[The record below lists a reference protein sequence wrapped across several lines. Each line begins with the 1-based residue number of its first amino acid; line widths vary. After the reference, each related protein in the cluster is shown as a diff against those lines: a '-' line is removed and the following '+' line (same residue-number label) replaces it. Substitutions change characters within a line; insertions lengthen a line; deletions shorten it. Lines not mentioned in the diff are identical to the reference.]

1 MTYPDDPAP
10 GSDSEEIVVPPPSS
24 EKPKDDQVAKPDED
38 EAPEDK
44 TEAETE
50 ETEEETP
57 KPKSSGYARLKAR
70 HQALIAELERMK
82 APKPSDVEQETPPKV
97 EDFNGDYLAHER
109 ALVAFEARKAIRDE
123 LGKQRQADFQVREQ
137 QARQEAVHDFME
149 RAEETK
155 SKLPDFDKAIDT
167 MYGSLGALPNVVRD
181 ILADADNG
189 PVILYHMAKNPS
201 LAREIYAMGPID
213 AAREVG
219 KLEAEMSMP
228 KARRETKA
236 PPVINAPKGGATP
249 PRDIYALA
257 KSDDVSAYIKA
268 RKAMDKKAE

>member
-1 MTYPDDPAP
+1 MLPDEDPAL
-10 GSDSEEIVVPPPSS
+10 SDTSEEIVVPPPSS
-24 EKPKDDQVAKPDED
+24 EKPKDEPVEEPADDAAP
-38 EAPEDK
+38 PEDK
-44 TEAETE
+44 VEAKTE
-50 ETEEETP
+50 ETEEEAP

-70 HQALIAELERMK
+70 HQALIAEMEALK
-82 APKPSDVEQETPPKV
+82 APKPEQEQPPKV

-137 QARQEAVHDFME
+137 QARQEAVQDFME

-181 ILADADNG
+181 ILADAENG
-189 PVILYHMAKNPS
+189 PVSLYHMAKNPS

-249 PRDIYALA
+249 PRDIFALA
-257 KSDDVSAYIKA
+257 KSDSMAAYVQA
-268 RKAMDKKAE
+268 RRAMDKKAE